1 MQVDE
6 LLKPF
11 PIKEFHPFPRAL
23 MGPGSHELIGPEAL
37 KMGFKK
43 TLIMT
48 SGLRGT
54 DIVHKISESMKW
66 HGIETVI
73 CDRVE
78 PSPKDYKV
86 RDAGKLCQENTC
98 DSFVSTGGG
107 SSHDACK

>member
-54 DIVHKISESMKW
+54 DIVHKISGVHE
-66 HGIETVI
+66 VAR
-73 CDRVE
+73 DR
-78 PSPKDYKV
+78 D
-86 RDAGKLCQENTC
+86 GHL
-98 DSFVSTGGG
+98 
-107 SSHDACK
+107 